1 MASVDTK
8 DYTKSCQESID
19 FVNIKELDNLKT
31 VVVVGGGITGLCT
44 MHYLQKQK
52 KEKNLDIKLI
62 LIEKNEYLGGKI
74 HSEYNQ
80 GFIMETGA
88 DSIVARHKS
97 VMPLVQELG
106 LENDLVYNGTGISY
120 IYTNNT
126 LHAIPAD
133 SVFGIPTSIESLN
146 KSTLVSE
153 KGKKEAL
160 KDLELPN
167 DHFTKDSSIGDFLE
181 YFLGKELVEK
191 QIAPVLSGVYS
202 GDLYK
207 LTMAST
213 LPYLLDYKEQY
224 GSIIK
229 GFGANREQF
238 QNAADKKFISF
249 KSGLSKLIDRL
260 EETLT
265 DVEFVK
271 GVATTN
277 VVKKDDQYICSF
289 DRHEDIVA
297 DFVVLSTPHAVTS
310 NILKDKEV
318 DEELNTIHN
327 ASIIAIYVG
336 FNIPDQKLPADG
348 TGYIVSKNSDVKCNA
363 CTWTSRKWK
372 HTSKSGNLLIRM
384 FYKSSNPIFNEMK
397 DLNKEELTA
406 IALEDIKKSL
416 KLDGKP
422 AVVNVTKWNDLMPVY
437 GMGHAETVK
446 TLNEQ
451 LEEKYSN
458 VILAG
463 CSYYGVGI
471 GNCIKNG
478 QDTADKIIKSI

>member
-1 MASVDTK
+1 MS
-8 DYTKSCQESID
+8 
-19 FVNIKELDNLKT
+19 NLKT
-31 VVVVGGGITGLCT
+31 VVVIGGGITGLCT

-52 KEKNLDIKLI
+52 REKNLDIQLI
-62 LIEKNEYLGGKI
+62 LVEKNEFLGGKI
-74 HSEYNQ
+74 HSVYDN

-97 VMPLVQELG
+97 VMPLVEELG
-106 LENDLVYNGTGISY
+106 LEDELVYNGTGISY

-126 LHAIPAD
+126 LHAIPTD
-133 SVFGIPTSIESLN
+133 SVFGIPTTIESLN
-146 KSTLVSE
+146 SSTLVSTE
-153 KGKKEAL
+153 GKQEAL

-167 DHFTKDSSIGDFLE
+167 DRFTKDSSIGEFLE

-229 GFGANREQF
+229 GFGANLEQF
-238 QNAADKKFISF
+238 QKSADKKFISF
-249 KSGLSKLIDRL
+249 QNGLSQLIDRL

-265 DVEFVK
+265 DVEIVK
-271 GVATTN
+271 GVTTTN
-277 VVKKDDQYICSF
+277 IAKQDHQYICSF
-289 DRHEDIVA
+289 DGHDDITC

-310 NILKDKEV
+310 KILNDQEI
-318 DEELNTIHN
+318 DEELDAIKN

-336 FNIPDQKLPADG
+336 FNIPDKRLPADG
-348 TGYIVSKNSDVKCNA
+348 TGFIVSENNNVNCNA

-372 HTSKSGNLLIRM
+372 HTSKSGNLLVRM
-384 FYKSSNPIFNEMK
+384 FYKSTNPIFEELK
-397 DLNKEELTA
+397 NKSEDELTA
-406 IALEDIKKSL
+406 IALNDIKKSL
-416 KLDGKP
+416 KIMGEP
-422 AVVNVTKWNDLMPVY
+422 SAVNVTKWNDLMPVY
-437 GMGHAETVK
+437 GMGHAAIVDS
-446 TLNEQ
+446 LNNQ

-471 GNCIKNG
+471 GNCIQNG
-478 QDTADKIIKSI
+478 YDTAKKIANLLG

>member
-1 MASVDTK
+1 M
-8 DYTKSCQESID
+8 
-19 FVNIKELDNLKT
+19 KELSNLKT

-52 KEKNLDIKLI
+52 KEKNLDIRLV
-62 LIEKNEYLGGKI
+62 LVEKNEFLGGKI
-74 HSEYNQ
+74 HSEHDQ

-88 DSIVARHKS
+88 DSIVARHQS

-146 KSTLVSE
+146 SSTLVSPQ
-153 KGKKEAL
+153 GKKEAL

-167 DHFTKDSSIGDFLE
+167 DRFTKDSSIGEFLE

-238 QNAADKKFISF
+238 QKSANKKFISF
-249 KSGLSKLIDRL
+249 KNGLSQLIDRL
-260 EETLT
+260 AETLT
-265 DVEFVK
+265 DVEFIK

-277 VVKKDDQYICSF
+277 IEKQGEQYICSF
-289 DRHEDIVA
+289 DKHEDIVA

-310 NILKDKEV
+310 EILKDKAI
-318 DEELNTIHN
+318 DQDLNTIHN
-327 ASIIAIYVG
+327 ASIIAVYVG
-336 FNIPDQKLPADG
+336 FDIPDENLPADG
-348 TGYIVSKNSDVKCNA
+348 TGYIVSGNNDVKCNA

-372 HTSKSGNLLIRM
+372 HTSESGNLLIRV
-384 FYKSSNPIFNEMK
+384 FYKSANPLFK
-397 DLNKEELTA
+397 DLKHLSEEEITA
-406 IALEDIKKSL
+406 IVLDDIKKSL
-416 KLDGKP
+416 KLNGKP
-422 AVVNVTKWNDLMPVY
+422 TVVNITKWNDLMPIY
-437 GMGHAETVK
+437 GMEHATMVK
-446 TLNEQ
+446 SLNAQ
-451 LEEKYSN
+451 LEEKYPN
-458 VILAG
+458 VLLAG

-471 GNCIKNG
+471 GSCIQNG
-478 QDTADKIIKSI
+478 QDTAQKIASQLV

>member
-1 MASVDTK
+1 M
-8 DYTKSCQESID
+8 
-19 FVNIKELDNLKT
+19 KT

-52 KEKNLDIKLI
+52 KEKNLDIRLV
-62 LIEKNEYLGGKI
+62 LVEKNEFLGGKI
-74 HSEYNQ
+74 HSEHDQ

-88 DSIVARHKS
+88 DSIVARHQS

-146 KSTLVSE
+146 SSTLVSPQ
-153 KGKKEAL
+153 GKKEAL

-167 DHFTKDSSIGDFLE
+167 DRFTKDSSIGEFLE

-238 QNAADKKFISF
+238 QKSANKKFISF
-249 KSGLSKLIDRL
+249 KNGLSQLIDRL
-260 EETLT
+260 AETLT
-265 DVEFVK
+265 DVEFIK

-277 VVKKDDQYICSF
+277 IEKQGEQYICSF
-289 DRHEDIVA
+289 DKHEDIVA

-310 NILKDKEV
+310 EILKDKAI
-318 DEELNTIHN
+318 DQDLNTIHN
-327 ASIIAIYVG
+327 ASIIAVYVG
-336 FNIPDQKLPADG
+336 FDIPDENLPADG
-348 TGYIVSKNSDVKCNA
+348 TGYIVSENNDVKCNA

-372 HTSKSGNLLIRM
+372 HTSESGNLLIRV
-384 FYKSSNPIFNEMK
+384 FYKSANPLFK
-397 DLNKEELTA
+397 DLKHLSEEEITA
-406 IALEDIKKSL
+406 IVLDDIKKSL
-416 KLDGKP
+416 KLNGKP
-422 AVVNVTKWNDLMPVY
+422 TVVNITKWNDLMPIY
-437 GMGHAETVK
+437 GMEHATMVK
-446 TLNEQ
+446 SLNAQ
-451 LEEKYSN
+451 LEEKYPN
-458 VILAG
+458 VLLAG

-471 GNCIKNG
+471 GSCIQNG
-478 QDTADKIIKSI
+478 QDTAQKIASQLV

>member
-1 MASVDTK
+1 M
-8 DYTKSCQESID
+8 
-19 FVNIKELDNLKT
+19 KT
-31 VVVVGGGITGLCT
+31 VVVIGGGITGLCT

-52 KEKNLDIKLI
+52 NEKNLDIRLV
-62 LIEKNEYLGGKI
+62 LVEKNEFLGGKI
-74 HSEYNQ
+74 HSAFDK
-80 GFIMETGA
+80 GFIIETGA

-106 LENDLVYNGTGISY
+106 IEDDLVYNGTGISY

-126 LHAIPAD
+126 LHAIPVD
-133 SVFGIPTSIESLN
+133 SVFGIPTNIESL
-146 KSTLVSE
+146 KSSTLVSP
-153 KGKKEAL
+153 KGKQEAL
-160 KDLELPN
+160 KDLDLPN

-238 QNAADKKFISF
+238 QKSADKKFISF
-249 KSGLSKLIDRL
+249 KNGLSQLIDRL

-265 DVEFVK
+265 DVEIIK
-271 GVATTN
+271 GVTTTN
-277 VVKKDDQYICSF
+277 VAKQGNQYTCSF
-289 DRHEDIVA
+289 NGHDDITA
-297 DFVVLSTPHAVTS
+297 DYVVLSTPHSVTS
-310 NILKDKEV
+310 QILKDEAV
-318 DEELNTIHN
+318 DQELNTIRN

-336 FNIPDQKLPADG
+336 FNIPDENLPADG
-348 TGYIVSKNSDVKCNA
+348 TGYIVSENSDVKCNA

-372 HTSKSGNLLIRM
+372 HTSKSGNLLVRM
-384 FYKSSNPIFNEMK
+384 FYKSTNPLFNKLMNLSE
-397 DLNKEELTA
+397 EELTE
-406 IALEDIKKSL
+406 IALDDIKKSL
-416 KLDGKP
+416 NLDGEP
-422 AVVNVTKWNDLMPVY
+422 AAVNITKWNELMPVY
-437 GMGHAETVK
+437 GMGHATTVQS
-446 TLNEQ
+446 LNDQ
-451 LEEKYSN
+451 LAEKYPN
-458 VILAG
+458 LILAG

-471 GNCIKNG
+471 GNCIQNG
-478 QDTADKIIKSI
+478 EDTAEKIVKQLI

>member
-1 MASVDTK
+1 MASIDMK
-8 DYTKSCQESID
+8 DYTKICQESNNL
-19 FVNIKELDNLKT
+19 VNIKELDNLQT

-52 KEKNLDIKLI
+52 RERNLDINLV

-74 HSEYNQ
+74 HSEHNQ

-97 VMPLVQELG
+97 VLPLVQEIG
-106 LENDLVYNGTGISY
+106 LETDLVYNGTGISY

-146 KSTLVSE
+146 SSTLVSPE
-153 KGKKEAL
+153 GKKEAL
-160 KDLELPN
+160 KDLDLPN
-167 DHFTKDSSIGDFLE
+167 DRFTKDSSIGEFLE

-229 GFGANREQF
+229 GFGANRERF
-238 QNAADKKFISF
+238 QKSADKKFISF
-249 KSGLSKLIDRL
+249 KNGLSQLIDRL

-265 DVEFVK
+265 DVEIIK
-271 GVATTN
+271 GLATTDIT
-277 VVKKDDQYICSF
+277 KIDEQYICSF
-289 DRHEDIVA
+289 DKHENIVA
-297 DFVVLSTPHAVTS
+297 DFVVLATPHAVTS
-310 NILKDKEV
+310 KILKDKKV
-318 DEELNTIHN
+318 DEELNTIRN
-327 ASIIAIYVG
+327 ASIITIYVG
-336 FNIPDQKLPADG
+336 FDIPDEKLPADG

-372 HTSKSGNLLIRM
+372 HTSKSGNLLVRL
-384 FYKSSNPIFNEMK
+384 FYKSSNPMFNELKHLK
-397 DLNKEELTA
+397 DEELTA
-406 IALEDIKKSL
+406 IAMEDIKKSL
-416 KLDGKP
+416 KLDSEP

-451 LEEKYSN
+451 LEEKYPN

-478 QDTADKIIKSI
+478 QDTAEKIIQSI

>member
-1 MASVDTK
+1 M
-8 DYTKSCQESID
+8 
-19 FVNIKELDNLKT
+19 KELSNLKT

-52 KEKNLDIKLI
+52 KEKNLDIRLV
-62 LIEKNEYLGGKI
+62 LIEKNEFLGGKI
-74 HSEYNQ
+74 HSEHDQ

-88 DSIVARHKS
+88 DSIVARHQS

-146 KSTLVSE
+146 SSTLVSPQ
-153 KGKKEAL
+153 GKKEAL

-167 DHFTKDSSIGDFLE
+167 DRFTKDSSIGEFLE

-238 QNAADKKFISF
+238 QKSANKKFISF
-249 KSGLSKLIDRL
+249 KNGLSQLIDRL

-265 DVEFVK
+265 DVEFIK

-277 VVKKDDQYICSF
+277 IEKQGEQYICSF
-289 DRHEDIVA
+289 DKHEDIVA

-310 NILKDKEV
+310 EILKDKAI
-318 DEELNTIHN
+318 DQDLNTIHN
-327 ASIIAIYVG
+327 ASIIAVYVG
-336 FNIPDQKLPADG
+336 FDIPDENLPADG
-348 TGYIVSKNSDVKCNA
+348 TGYIVSENNDVKCNA

-372 HTSKSGNLLIRM
+372 HTSESGNLLIRV
-384 FYKSSNPIFNEMK
+384 FYKSANPLFK
-397 DLNKEELTA
+397 DLKHLSEEEITA
-406 IALEDIKKSL
+406 IVLDDIKKSL
-416 KLDGKP
+416 KLNGKP
-422 AVVNVTKWNDLMPVY
+422 TVVNITKWNDLMPIY
-437 GMGHAETVK
+437 GMEHAAMVK
-446 TLNEQ
+446 SLNAQ
-451 LEEKYSN
+451 LEEKYPN
-458 VILAG
+458 ILLAG

-471 GNCIKNG
+471 GSCIQNG
-478 QDTADKIIKSI
+478 QDTAQKIASQLV

>member
-1 MASVDTK
+1 M
-8 DYTKSCQESID
+8 
-19 FVNIKELDNLKT
+19 KELSNLKT

-52 KEKNLDIKLI
+52 KEKNLDIRLV
-62 LIEKNEYLGGKI
+62 LVEKNEFLGGKI
-74 HSEYNQ
+74 HSEHDQ

-88 DSIVARHKS
+88 DSIVARHQS
-97 VMPLVQELG
+97 VMPLVQELD

-146 KSTLVSE
+146 SSTLVSPQ
-153 KGKKEAL
+153 GKKEAL

-167 DHFTKDSSIGDFLE
+167 DRFTKDSSIGEFLE

-238 QNAADKKFISF
+238 QKSANKKFISF
-249 KSGLSKLIDRL
+249 KNGLSQLIDRL

-265 DVEFVK
+265 DVEFIK

-277 VVKKDDQYICSF
+277 IEKQGEQYICSF
-289 DRHEDIVA
+289 DKHEDIVA

-310 NILKDKEV
+310 EILKDKAI
-318 DEELNTIHN
+318 DQDLNTIHN
-327 ASIIAIYVG
+327 ASIIAVYVG
-336 FNIPDQKLPADG
+336 FDIPDENLPADG
-348 TGYIVSKNSDVKCNA
+348 TGYIVSENNDVKCNA

-372 HTSKSGNLLIRM
+372 HTSESGNLLIRV
-384 FYKSSNPIFNEMK
+384 FYKSANPLFK
-397 DLNKEELTA
+397 DLKHLSEEEITA
-406 IALEDIKKSL
+406 IVLDDIKKSL
-416 KLDGKP
+416 KLNGKP
-422 AVVNVTKWNDLMPVY
+422 TVVNITKWNDLMPIY
-437 GMGHAETVK
+437 GMEHATMVK
-446 TLNEQ
+446 SLNAQ
-451 LEEKYSN
+451 LEEKYPN
-458 VILAG
+458 VLLAG

-471 GNCIKNG
+471 GSCIQNG
-478 QDTADKIIKSI
+478 QDTAQKIASQLV

>member
-1 MASVDTK
+1 M
-8 DYTKSCQESID
+8 
-19 FVNIKELDNLKT
+19 KELSNLKT

-52 KEKNLDIKLI
+52 KEKNLDIRLV
-62 LIEKNEYLGGKI
+62 LVEKNEFLGGKI
-74 HSEYNQ
+74 HSEHDQ

-88 DSIVARHKS
+88 DSIVARHQS

-146 KSTLVSE
+146 SSTLVSPQ
-153 KGKKEAL
+153 GKKEAL

-167 DHFTKDSSIGDFLE
+167 DRFTKDSSIGEFLE

-238 QNAADKKFISF
+238 QKSANKKFISF
-249 KSGLSKLIDRL
+249 KNGLSQLIDRL
-260 EETLT
+260 AETLT
-265 DVEFVK
+265 DVEFIK

-277 VVKKDDQYICSF
+277 IEKQGEQYICSF
-289 DRHEDIVA
+289 DKHEDIVA

-310 NILKDKEV
+310 EILKDKAI
-318 DEELNTIHN
+318 DQDLNTIHN
-327 ASIIAIYVG
+327 ASIIAVYVG
-336 FNIPDQKLPADG
+336 FDIPDENLPADG
-348 TGYIVSKNSDVKCNA
+348 TGYIVSENNDVKCNA

-372 HTSKSGNLLIRM
+372 HTSESGNLLIRV
-384 FYKSSNPIFNEMK
+384 FYKSANPLFK
-397 DLNKEELTA
+397 DLKHLSEEEITA
-406 IALEDIKKSL
+406 IVLDDIKKSL
-416 KLDGKP
+416 KLNGKP
-422 AVVNVTKWNDLMPVY
+422 TVVNITKWNDLMPIY
-437 GMGHAETVK
+437 GMEHATMVK
-446 TLNEQ
+446 SLNAQ
-451 LEEKYSN
+451 LEEKYPN
-458 VILAG
+458 VLLAG

-471 GNCIKNG
+471 GSCIQNG
-478 QDTADKIIKSI
+478 QDTAQKIASQLV